1 MGQIY
6 EILKTLYGYDEFRN
20 KQKEIIENIVNGK
33 DVFTIMP
40 TGGGKSICYQIPSLM
55 YNGLSIVISPLIS
68 LMKDQ
73 VDELKRIGLPAEYI
87 NSSQSQ
93 AEYSQA
99 MKAIEEDRC
108 KLLYVSPERLEL
120 DGFKSILLNKS
131 VDMIA
136 VDEAH
141 CVSQWGHDFRPGYRN
156 ISTFI
161 NSFEKRPAIAAFTA
175 TANDDVKKDIVDL
188 LGLKDPSIFIS
199 GFDRE
204 NLELRVLRGLDRD
217 LFLESYLHNHKDSSG
232 IIYCATRKR
241 VDELYNN
248 FSKKGYDISRYHG
261 GMSPGERT
269 ENQEKFM
276 YDDTK
281 VVFATNAFGMGID
294 KSNIRYVIH
303 YNMPQSIENY
313 YQEAGRAGRDGLAS
327 ECILLFGR
335 QDITIQKYLIENSID
350 SEERRNHKYSQLK
363 IMNDYC
369 YTGDCLRKYILNY
382 FGECYGKESCDNC
395 TNCSDDFEKVDIT
408 LEAQKILSC
417 IHRAGQRF
425 GANMIALTLKGSQN
439 KKVLNFGLDK
449 LSTYGIME
457 EYSTKE
463 IVELINILATEGYL
477 IITQDKFPIA
487 KLSQLSKNVLKNEVK
502 VFRNVEKSRILEDSD
517 NELFNIL
524 LSLRNST
531 ARKENVPPYIIF
543 HDRTLKEMSI
553 HLPVNTMQLLQI
565 SGVGTSK
572 AEKYGNMFMYAIRT
586 YMTENNIEIDEERIL
601 TVSKTSNGT
610 SPKASKTKKV
620 KTHLLTFDMY
630 KSGKSLKDISDERN
644 IKLRTI
650 EEHMCK
656 SAYEGLI
663 ESYEEFFSDDEE
675 KSILEAIEKAGTELL
690 RNIKEILPED
700 ISYFKIKMAMAKN
713 EIVQGL

>member
-248 FSKKGYDISRYHG
+248 FSKKGYDVSRYHG

-350 SEERRNHKYSQLK
+350 SEERRNHK
-363 IMNDYC
+363 
-369 YTGDCLRKYILNY
+369 
-382 FGECYGKESCDNC
+382 
-395 TNCSDDFEKVDIT
+395 
-408 LEAQKILSC
+408 
-417 IHRAGQRF
+417 
-425 GANMIALTLKGSQN
+425 
-439 KKVLNFGLDK
+439 
-449 LSTYGIME
+449 
-457 EYSTKE
+457 
-463 IVELINILATEGYL
+463 
-477 IITQDKFPIA
+477 
-487 KLSQLSKNVLKNEVK
+487 
-502 VFRNVEKSRILEDSD
+502 
-517 NELFNIL
+517 
-524 LSLRNST
+524 
-531 ARKENVPPYIIF
+531 
-543 HDRTLKEMSI
+543 
-553 HLPVNTMQLLQI
+553 
-565 SGVGTSK
+565 
-572 AEKYGNMFMYAIRT
+572 
-586 YMTENNIEIDEERIL
+586 
-601 TVSKTSNGT
+601 
-610 SPKASKTKKV
+610 
-620 KTHLLTFDMY
+620 
-630 KSGKSLKDISDERN
+630 
-644 IKLRTI
+644 
-650 EEHMCK
+650 
-656 SAYEGLI
+656 
-663 ESYEEFFSDDEE
+663 
-675 KSILEAIEKAGTELL
+675 
-690 RNIKEILPED
+690 
-700 ISYFKIKMAMAKN
+700 
-713 EIVQGL
+713 

>member
-1 MGQIY
+1 MEKIY

-20 KQKEIIENIVNGK
+20 KQKEIIENIVEGN

-55 YNGLSIVISPLIS
+55 FNGLSIVISPLIS

-93 AEYSQA
+93 AEYSEA
-99 MKAIEEDRC
+99 LEAIEENRC

-120 DGFKSILLNKS
+120 EGFKSILLNKS

-161 NSFEKRPAIAAFTA
+161 SSFDKRPVVAAFTA
-175 TANDDVKKDIVDL
+175 TANEEVKKDIVNL
-188 LGLKDPSIFIS
+188 LGLSNPEIFIS

-217 LFLESYLHNHKDSSG
+217 LFIESYLHNHRDSSG
-232 IIYCATRKR
+232 IVYCATRKR
-241 VDELYNN
+241 VDELYSK
-248 FSKKGYDISRYHG
+248 FSKKGYPVSRYHG

-269 ENQEKFM
+269 ENQERFM

-294 KSNIRYVIH
+294 KSNIRFVIH

-313 YQEAGRAGRDGLAS
+313 YQEAGRAGRDGLDS

-350 SEERRNHKYSQLK
+350 NVERQNHKYSQLK

-369 YTGDCLRKYILNY
+369 YTSDCLRKYILGY
-382 FGECYGKESCDNC
+382 FGEIYGKDSCSNC

-425 GANMIALTLKGSQN
+425 GANMIALVLKGSQN
-439 KKVLNFGLDK
+439 KKVLNFGLNK

-457 EYSTKE
+457 EYSTEE
-463 IVELINILATEGYL
+463 IVELINILAAEGYI
-477 IITQDKFPIA
+477 IITEDKFPIA
-487 KLSQLSKNVLKNEVK
+487 KLSNLSKKVLRNEVK
-502 VFRNVEKSRILEDSD
+502 VYRNVEKAIVQKDMDS
-517 NELFNIL
+517 ELFNRL

-531 ARKENVPPYIIF
+531 ARNENVPPYIIF
-543 HDRTLKEMSI
+543 HDRTIKEMSI
-553 HLPVNTMQLLQI
+553 HLPVNKVQLLQI
-565 SGVGTSK
+565 SGVGASK
-572 AEKYGNMFMYAIRT
+572 ADKYGNMFVEAIRS
-586 YMTENNIEIDEERIL
+586 YMNEKSIEIDEDKVI
-601 TVSKTSNGT
+601 TINTSAVKSSSKRGMTE
-610 SPKASKTKKV
+610 KV
-620 KTHLLTFDMY
+620 KTHLITFDMY
-630 KSGKSLKDISDERN
+630 KAGKSLKEIAEERN

-656 SAYEGLI
+656 STYEGLVD
-663 ESYEEFFSDDEE
+663 SFDEFFTDDEE
-675 KSILEAIEKAGTELL
+675 TDILEAIDQAGTELL
-690 RNIKEILPED
+690 RNIKEVLPEE
-700 ISYFKIKMAMAKN
+700 ISYFKIKMVMAKN
-713 EIVQGL
+713 EIIQGL

>member
-1 MGQIY
+1 MDKIY
-6 EILKTLYGYDEFRN
+6 EILKTLYGYDEFRS
-20 KQKEIIENIVNGK
+20 KQKEIIENTLEGN

-40 TGGGKSICYQIPSLM
+40 TGGGKSMCYQIPSLM
-55 YNGLSIVISPLIS
+55 FNGLSIVISPLIS

-93 AEYSQA
+93 SEYAEVL
-99 MKAIEEDRC
+99 KAVEENRC

-120 DGFKSILLNKS
+120 EGFKSIMLNQTIN
-131 VDMIA
+131 MIA

-156 ISTFI
+156 IRTFI
-161 NSFEKRPAIAAFTA
+161 DSFEKRPVVTAYTA
-175 TANDDVKKDIVDL
+175 TANEEVKNDIVDL
-188 LGLKDPSIFIS
+188 LGLRNPEVFIS

-217 LFLESYLHNHKDSSG
+217 LFIENYLHNHKNSSG

-241 VDELYNN
+241 VDELYNK
-248 FSKKGYDISRYHG
+248 FSKKGYPVSRYHG
-261 GMSPGERT
+261 GMSPNERT
-269 ENQEKFM
+269 ANQEKFM
-276 YDDTK
+276 YDDARI
-281 VVFATNAFGMGID
+281 VFATNAFGMGID
-294 KSNIRYVIH
+294 KSNIRFVLH

-313 YQEAGRAGRDGLAS
+313 YQEAGRAGRDGLDS

-350 SEERRNHKYSQLK
+350 NVERQNHKYSQLK

-369 YTGDCLRKYILNY
+369 YTSDCLREYILNY
-382 FGECYGKESCDNC
+382 FGEDYDKDNCHNC
-395 TNCSDDFEKVDIT
+395 TNCSDDFEKEEIT

-425 GANMIALTLKGSQN
+425 GANLIALVLKGSQN
-439 KKVLNFGLDK
+439 KKVLNFGLNK

-477 IITQDKFPIA
+477 VITEDKFPVA
-487 KLSQLSKNVLKNEVK
+487 KLSKMSKKVFSNEVK
-502 VFRNVEKSRILEDSD
+502 VYRNVEKARIQEDID
-517 NELFNIL
+517 NKLFNKL
-524 LSLRNST
+524 LSLRNT
-531 ARKENVPPYIIF
+531 AARKENVPPYIIF
-543 HDRTLKEMSI
+543 HDRTLQEMSSY
-553 HLPVNTMQLLQI
+553 LPVNSMQLLQI

-572 AEKYGNMFMYAIRT
+572 SEKYGEIFTDAIRS
-586 YMTENNIEIDEERIL
+586 YMDENNIEIDEDKIIIS
-601 TVSKTSNGT
+601 SKTST
-610 SPKASKTKKV
+610 KASSKGGKTKKV
-620 KTHLLTFDMY
+620 KTHLITFDMY
-630 KSGKSLKDISDERN
+630 KSGKTLKEISEERN

-650 EEHMCK
+650 EEHICK
-656 SAYEGLI
+656 STYEGLV
-663 ESYEEFFSDDEE
+663 ESYDKFFDDDEE
-675 KSILEAIEKAGTELL
+675 EKVLQAIDEAGTELL
-690 RNIKEILPED
+690 RNIKEILPEE
-700 ISYFKIKMAMAKN
+700 ISYYKIKMVMAKN
-713 EIVQGL
+713 GIVQGL